1 MNTLINV
8 SVLND
13 ECKLLL
19 LSEPEPEPEPD
30 LGSPGTG
37 RSKLSLLQVEG
48 NTVNR
53 FP

>member
-19 LSEPEPEPEPD
+19 LSEPEPEPD
-30 LGSPGTG
+30 LGSPGTD